1 MDQIAVRSFGFLFD
15 PISGISR
22 EKARS
27 LSCKSVCYF
36 IPKKS
41 SHRVSHKL
49 SYRLRNFA
57 FLSKFRVFT
66 KFRIFSQRNNRQRVR
81 TMAGI
86 QPLEA
91 GEVSPCSDRAPDP
104 PSSPQSKRNITP
116 RGPLF
121 PNFDEAHRK
130 ITTRAAAQNPFER
143 PSEGSQSS
151 PDLILQEPT
160 SDVAAIGIDD
170 NETPEHFQRH
180 ASDIVAPKPSRLMAG
195 RSLTQWQNNAKLS
208 DKTSPDDDNE
218 EQIFDEEYDHRTTLE
233 DAGRPDTT
241 GSTVDRIVGQ
251 YADTESHHGVSSSV
265 GSVGPAYTFNP
276 PDGRHESHSPM
287 DYQDGESRTR
297 MDPMFKSR
305 RDSSFIY
312 PDTGMEDQPK
322 STKVQLPKLS
332 EHDWLGGMQF
342 PQGQLADLHV
352 TSPPP
357 RIPTPSVS
365 DAEDADWL
373 TEAGTTANLQGP
385 DRSLMPLPLRLPS
398 SGQVSVKLTTVQPD
412 LVLSDP
418 ETSAG
423 SGLGA
428 ASTSSHGDPFV
439 YDNERH
445 KRIRQ
450 AEKEREVSCLLKD
463 ISESPERGNSVA
475 TPQEA
480 FSPAWNF
487 AEKIDMAAQSNN
499 PQDDSN
505 RPRYQ
510 TGSFYDPVAFRAL
523 HGDVSPTVQ
532 DVSVKVVIN
541 KRSDISARENRTP
554 GSAFGLSIDR
564 RSRMTRSQDV
574 DGDWV
579 TEATSDDDMR
589 MEPGNRGYT
598 DGIKA
603 TGSSIADYSDAGFG
617 TGFGT
622 PFPQFGSRDTILKTP
637 SGQQPESYEMQ
648 DMGESK
654 QAHAGRLPRMP
665 RFDGFGQN
673 NSRFLPKVS
682 GQMNLPV
689 SRQNPFRRD
698 YLRADPS
705 SYFSS
710 KADRNAP
717 SRFEF
722 RDSASTYA
730 PAHNADQAIG
740 ETRGTLTSSTM
751 ASIDTVDLLDGG
763 VGSTNASAQADSRMA
778 SSHADHQRG
787 HLRAAPIHNPQQ
799 NPFQDGPG
807 EQDQG
812 RLRSTSNYS
821 ERMGSGSS
829 KFSFRLLDLGEAQ
842 ELERSRRDSDATYQ
856 TASVARNNRS
866 FSAAS
871 SGRPSL
877 TPLLR
882 PSAAVL
888 RGTEPHVRRGSRL
901 SSTFTPPT
909 MWNTLRKLQPFPRE
923 KKTNSTDRHD
933 GTRLSRYERLHTS
946 GRLGFS
952 THAPNRL
959 GPRDPYRKTSP
970 QPATKRTQPHSSSG

>member
-1 MDQIAVRSFGFLFD
+1 
-15 PISGISR
+15 
-22 EKARS
+22 
-27 LSCKSVCYF
+27 
-36 IPKKS
+36 
-41 SHRVSHKL
+41 
-49 SYRLRNFA
+49 
-57 FLSKFRVFT
+57 
-66 KFRIFSQRNNRQRVR
+66 
-81 TMAGI
+81 MAGT
-86 QPLEA
+86 QPLEG

-151 PDLILQEPT
+151 PDLILQELA
-160 SDVAAIGIDD
+160 SDVAAIGIDG

-180 ASDIVAPKPSRLMAG
+180 APDIVAPQPSRLMAG

-208 DKTSPDDDNE
+208 DKTSPGDDNE
-218 EQIFDEEYDHRTTLE
+218 EQIFEEEYDHRTRLE
-233 DAGRPDTT
+233 DTGRPDTT
-241 GSTVDRIVGQ
+241 GSTVGRIVGR
-251 YADTESHHGVSSSV
+251 
-265 GSVGPAYTFNP
+265 P
-276 PDGRHESHSPM
+276 
-287 DYQDGESRTR
+287 
-297 MDPMFKSR
+297 
-305 RDSSFIY
+305 
-312 PDTGMEDQPK
+312 
-322 STKVQLPKLS
+322 L
-332 EHDWLGGMQF
+332 
-342 PQGQLADLHV
+342 
-352 TSPPP
+352 P
-357 RIPTPSVS
+357 RIPTPSAS
-365 DAEDADWL
+365 DAGDADWL

-398 SGQVSVKLTTVQPD
+398 SGQVSIKLTAIQPD
-412 LVLSDP
+412 PVLGDP

-439 YDNERH
+439 YDNERY

-463 ISESPERGNSVA
+463 ISESPERGHSIA
-475 TPQEA
+475 GPQKA

-487 AEKIDMAAQSNN
+487 AEKIDIVAQDSN

-523 HGDVSPTVQ
+523 HGDVSPNDQ

-579 TEATSDDDMR
+579 TEATSDDDIR
-589 MEPGNRGYT
+589 MEPGSRGYT

-617 TGFGT
+617 T
-622 PFPQFGSRDTILKTP
+622 PFPQFGSQDTILKTP

-654 QAHAGRLPRMP
+654 QAHAGRLPRKP

-682 GQMNLPV
+682 GQMNLPA

-710 KADRNAP
+710 KADRNGP

-730 PAHNADQAIG
+730 PAGQAIG
-740 ETRGTLTSSTM
+740 ETRGTLASSTM

-763 VGSTNASAQADSRMA
+763 AGSTNASAQADSRMA

-787 HLRAAPIHNPQQ
+787 YLRATPIHNLQQ

-888 RGTEPHVRRGSRL
+888 RGSEPHVRRGSRL
-901 SSTFTPPT
+901 SSTFTPPA
-909 MWNTLRKLQPFPRE
+909 MWNTLRSP
-923 KKTNSTDRHD
+923 D
-933 GTRLSRYERLHTS
+933 TS
-946 GRLGFS
+946 GCTPLDASASRLMLPTGLDHETPTARRRPNQLQNRHNRILPVDKRMPPIPFRANSVLVRRNIPSFRATEEYFVSSRGRVRSQIVFYVIGALSILPFVALLALCGKFDSCLASVTHGEVCRLNHKQRKILKIVFAAEAILYGSLVVAIIVYFATLAS
-952 THAPNRL
+952 TH
-959 GPRDPYRKTSP
+959 
-970 QPATKRTQPHSSSG
+970 H